1 MTETLEINN
10 ENKKVMYAFRFTT
23 SNKCIHLNQKQ
34 LDSIPYLSAIVA
46 HKHDFLSTRN
56 ENGEYLLNSPIQYT
70 WFMAVL
76 HSIILG
82 QSYTLFTELPERENI
97 LGTLQ
102 LFDYLGLNSFDLPLL
117 KGKKLVLSNPS
128 DNNNN
133 EKRSVGYYKANLM
146 EARNTATKFI
156 IAISKNLYD
165 LLDTDTESSI
175 EDPVINDIHV
185 STEWSSIWNFISRE
199 IESER
204 KEEVS
209 WERMKEVELE
219 QKEKVKL
226 ERKKKEAQSA
236 RLGYFNIFSKLQNI
250 DKFKHRSGPK
260 AQKYRKVL
268 IKKSL

>member
-117 KGKKLVLSNPS
+117 KGK
-128 DNNNN
+128 
-133 EKRSVGYYKANLM
+133 
-146 EARNTATKFI
+146 
-156 IAISKNLYD
+156 
-165 LLDTDTESSI
+165 
-175 EDPVINDIHV
+175 
-185 STEWSSIWNFISRE
+185 
-199 IESER
+199 
-204 KEEVS
+204 
-209 WERMKEVELE
+209 
-219 QKEKVKL
+219 
-226 ERKKKEAQSA
+226 
-236 RLGYFNIFSKLQNI
+236 
-250 DKFKHRSGPK
+250 
-260 AQKYRKVL
+260 
-268 IKKSL
+268 